1 MQRLACAA
9 GYSVFDCRSAALSR
23 IGNRWQCSR
32 DELQCF
38 ATRYLIS
45 REKVRQMIV
54 LLFSILLA
62 ELPAESPDV
71 GLFVRSVWLF
81 QQQGTPAAS
90 HDELLKSSLAK
101 AIANDGEIT
110 LKEMDGLMTHE
121 RFKKIAGD
129 DMVMNLADVAGAL
142 KTDMPASRAKLHEKL
157 RSHADYLTTTFDM
170 IDEPHR
176 QAAQKLAE
184 WIVAN
189 YETGKPIEAIV
200 VCTGNSRRSILG
212 SSMGN
217 MAAAYYGLDVHF
229 YSGGTAPSAF
239 NRRTVAAL
247 RDAGFVVT
255 DTGAEAKRGS
265 AKTLNPKLRI
275 QWGDGLETIEFSK
288 RFSDESNPR
297 TDFAALMVCSEA
309 DAECPTVPG
318 AALRLSTPYLDP
330 KVYDG
335 SAFEAAKYNERRDD
349 IGRMMLTAL
358 CQVRRELNAK

>member
-1 MQRLACAA
+1 MI
-9 GYSVFDCRSAALSR
+9 AL
-23 IGNRWQCSR
+23 
-32 DELQCF
+32 
-38 ATRYLIS
+38 
-45 REKVRQMIV
+45 
-54 LLFSILLA
+54 LLSILLA

-81 QQQGTPAAS
+81 QQQGTPAAGQ
-90 HDELLKSSLAK
+90 DEKLKSSLAK
-101 AIANDGEIT
+101 AITNNGEIT
-110 LKEMDGLMTHE
+110 LEELDGLMTHE
-121 RFKKIAGD
+121 RFQKIAGD
-129 DMVMNLADVAGAL
+129 DMVMDLADVARAL
-142 KTDMPASRAKLHEKL
+142 ETDMPASRAKLHEKL

-170 IDEPHR
+170 MDEPHR
-176 QAAQKLAE
+176 QAAHRLAE

-217 MAAAYYGLDVHF
+217 MAAAYYGLNVHF

-247 RDAGFVVT
+247 RDAGFDVT
-255 DTGAEAKRGS
+255 ETGTEATRGS

-275 QWGDGLETIEFSK
+275 RWGEGLETIEFSK

-297 TDFAALMVCSEA
+297 NGFAALMVCSEA
-309 DAECPTVPG
+309 DSECPTVPG

-335 SAFEAAKYNERRDD
+335 SAYEAAKYNERRDD
-349 IGRMMLTAL
+349 IGRMMLAAL
-358 CQVRRELNAK
+358 CQVRREINAK